1 MTTMQTMARSAALAA
16 ALTATMLTGPGPAE
30 AGRALTIKGSDTMVI
45 LGQRWAERFMTTN
58 PGALIQITGGG
69 SGTGIAALINGNTD
83 ICMASRP
90 MKPDEKKKLRDRY
103 QTQGVEIAVARDG
116 LSIYV
121 NESNPIRELS
131 LAQIEG
137 IYRGATRNWKEVG
150 GPDQPIVV
158 YGRESSSGTYVY
170 FKDHVLGGR
179 DFAPQVQTLPGT
191 AAVVNAVVKD
201 PNGIGYGGAAYA
213 RGLRTLAVAPEAG
226 QPAVAPSLD
235 TVASGLY
242 PLARDLYFYTRR
254 KPDKEAKAF
263 IDWVLSAEGQ
273 AIVGE
278 VGYFPVGAK

>member
-1 MTTMQTMARSAALAA
+1 MTTTTRTTRGAAALALLSALALATA
-16 ALTATMLTGPGPAE
+16 APAD

-45 LGQRWAERFMTTN
+45 LGQRWAETFMTKN

-90 MKPDEKKKLRDRY
+90 MKPDEKRKLRDRY
-103 QTQGVEIAVARDG
+103 QTQGEEMSVARDG

-121 NESNPIRELS
+121 NEGNPVRELTM
-131 LAQIEG
+131 AQIEG
-137 IYRGATRNWKEVG
+137 IYRGTTRNWKEVG
-150 GPDQPIVV
+150 GRDAPIVV

-170 FKDHVLGGR
+170 FKDHVLGGH

-191 AAVVNAVVKD
+191 AAVANAVVKD

-213 RGLRTLAVAPEAG
+213 RGLATLGVSPAAG
-226 QPAVAPSLD
+226 EPAVAPNLE
-235 TVASGLY
+235 TVRDGRY

-254 KPDKEAKAF
+254 KPDKEARAF

-273 AIVGE
+273 AIVSE
-278 VGYFPVGAK
+278 VGYFPIAAR